1 MTVTETQFLTTEQLA
16 ERYGLSPNTIKSWRA
31 RDYGPKYYQVPFTH
45 PLARGCTYIRYQL
58 HEVLAWEEANAIT
71 PIKPF

>member
-1 MTVTETQFLTTEQLA
+1 MTVTETQYLTTQQLA

-31 RDYGPKYYQVPFTH
+31 REYGPEYYELPFVAFGN
-45 PLARGCTYIRYQL
+45 PKIRYQL
-58 HEVLAWEEANAIT
+58 HKVLAWEEANEIT